1 MCMNIM
7 QYFTKEGLAKYLKD
21 NEITKIVAEPIFE
34 NQLNDLA
41 EEVVY
46 FSADETAKKHNE
58 ALGKKKKATRGENPI
73 SSSAALQSKL
83 EEMGATEIENVARVS
98 DKSTKLGG
106 KGKNLEGIHK
116 LVFTPTN

>member
-41 EEVVY
+41 EEIVY
-46 FSADETAKKHNE
+46 FSPDETSKKHNE
-58 ALGKKKKATRGENPI
+58 VLGKKKAGRGENPI
-73 SSSAALQSKL
+73 SSAEALQSKL
-83 EEMGATEIENVARVS
+83 EEIGATEIKCVARVS
-98 DKSTKLGG
+98 NKSTNLGG
-106 KGKNLEGIHK
+106 GGRDIEGIHR

>member
-1 MCMNIM
+1 MNIM

-41 EEVVY
+41 EEVIY
-46 FSADETAKKHNE
+46 FSADETSRKHNE
-58 ALGKKKKATRGENPI
+58 TLGKKKAARGENPI
-73 SSSAALQSKL
+73 SSAEALQTKL
-83 EEMGATEIENVARVS
+83 EEIGASEIKCVARVS
-98 DKSTKLGG
+98 NKSTNLGG
-106 KGKNLEGIHK
+106 SGRDLDGIHK

>member
-41 EEVVY
+41 EEVIY
-46 FSADETAKKHNE
+46 FSADETSRKHNE
-58 ALGKKKKATRGENPI
+58 ALGKKKAARGENPI
-73 SSSAALQSKL
+73 SSAEALQTKL
-83 EEMGATEIENVARVS
+83 EEIDAVDIKCVARIS
-98 DKSTKLGG
+98 NKSTNLGG
-106 KGKNLEGIHK
+106 SGRDIEGIHR